1 MQQLTVPAVDIPSM
15 VPTAC
20 LPTNTLLSGPL
31 DGVIGLFTGAFGG
44 LLQSISIL
52 MTVGLVFLALV
63 LIFRKDASK
72 FLKLAG
78 LAIILPIVAILAIAI
93 QHAVFTGVNNA
104 VAC

>member
-31 DGVIGLFTGAFGG
+31 DGVIGG